1 MSHSRSLTRMH
12 LEYFDFSRARLEL
25 LHQFVIENDNLSDLG
40 LHACGLSV
48 EDAALALGVPFLPEA
63 LGLENWL
70 DHWLF

>member
-1 MSHSRSLTRMH
+1 MTITLASADVLRC
-12 LEYFDFSRARLEL
+12 
-25 LHQFVIENDNLSDLG
+25 LSICVLG
-40 LHACGLSV
+40 VGAICGLGV